1 MSKCPADIGLFVV
14 PPDDRI
20 GVGVADHEL
29 VFRAS
34 AGVNAG
40 VGDERSMRGN
50 VRLVALQ
57 SMFIELGR
65 AKIPI
70 GAGQVQKT
78 EAVRAIV
85 VVT

>member
-1 MSKCPADIGLFVV
+1 
-14 PPDDRI
+14 
-20 GVGVADHEL
+20 
-29 VFRAS
+29 
-34 AGVNAG
+34 
-40 VGDERSMRGN
+40 MRGN